1 MWAGLKGKDKGPK
14 PSDLPSSSL
23 NLLFTILQPRRTPPQ
38 CSSHLPALPHPKT
51 TYASPLPIRSNL
63 SLAFGGLPGSGSAL
77 PLAVTSLHAL
87 SASATH
93 KFFPTHTALIRGSK
107 SLPSLC
113 LQSALPF
120 LTLPADALSHQQL
133 TDHFLQ
139 KAFPVVGCIS
149 PLPHPVTQA
158 PTALRTS
165 LSAYTPTCLLIQF
178 MPIQLPSLPLGA
190 PFCQTGTGP
199 CSCLDL
205 QSEDTGL
212 GRPQVSRKDL
222 LNKSENRRAQEMG
235 RHRSGTSTNPGRA

>member
-133 TDHFLQ
+133 TDHS
-139 KAFPVVGCIS
+139 FPLESFSSGGMNF
-149 PLPHPVTQA
+149 PLTAPSDPSSHSTANLPQCLHTHMPSNPIHAHP
-158 PTALRTS
+158 
-165 LSAYTPTCLLIQF
+165 
-178 MPIQLPSLPLGA
+178 A
-190 PFCQTGTGP
+190 PFPTTGGP
-199 CSCLDL
+199 FLPDR
-205 QSEDTGL
+205 DW
-212 GRPQVSRKDL
+212 PL
-222 LNKSENRRAQEMG
+222 LVFGSAE
-235 RHRSGTSTNPGRA
+235 